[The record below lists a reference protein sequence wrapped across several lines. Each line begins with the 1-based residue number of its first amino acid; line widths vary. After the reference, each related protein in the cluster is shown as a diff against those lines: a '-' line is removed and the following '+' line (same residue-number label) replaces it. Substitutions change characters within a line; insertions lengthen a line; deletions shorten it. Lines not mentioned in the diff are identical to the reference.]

1 MVALTGR
8 KGLACSLVLL
18 DCPAMLLFRSGS
30 AFLLSLMLAVSPLP
44 TAFAIGPANAPAPH
58 MSAEDS
64 LRAEFARFAT
74 MTDGTVGI
82 AVRRIGDDH
91 AVMLNGNTLFPMAST
106 YKVAV
111 AGAILTQVDRGQ
123 VTLDTMI
130 PVDRSMMV
138 SDGIADMMPHPG
150 LSLSVYNLL
159 ELMLTRS
166 DNSATDVLVKQAG
179 GPQAITGWLRSVGIR
194 DQRVD
199 GNTAQLL
206 YRAMGISPAGGSFAR
221 NVDMALQADP
231 ALRERD
237 ARDLPNLAFAADP
250 RDTSTPEAM
259 LDLLTRIAQGRAL
272 KPDTTR
278 TLLDIMARC
287 HTGQNR
293 LKALLPP
300 GTPIAHKTG
309 TLNGLANDVGIVTLP
324 DGSTMAIAVFVMKDS
339 KGRDVRDRIMAEAAR
354 AAHDYYLF
362 SKV

>member
-1 MVALTGR
+1 M
-8 KGLACSLVLL
+8 
-18 DCPAMLLFRSGS
+18 
-30 AFLLSLMLAVSPLP
+30 
-44 TAFAIGPANAPAPH
+44 
-58 MSAEDS
+58 
-64 LRAEFARFAT
+64 

-82 AVRRIGDDH
+82 AVRRIGSDKTI
-91 AVMLNGNTLFPMAST
+91 MLNGNTLFPMAST

-111 AGAILTQVDRGQ
+111 AGAILAQVDKGLT
-123 VTLDTMI
+123 TLDAI
-130 PVDRSMMV
+130 LPVDHHMLV
-138 SDGIADMMPHPG
+138 SDGIASMMPHPG
-150 LSLSVYNLL
+150 LSMSVYNLL

-179 GPQAITGWLRSVGIR
+179 GPAAITAWLRSIGIR

-199 GNTAQLL
+199 DNTAQLL
-206 YRAMGISPAGGSFAR
+206 YRAMGLLPVEGDFAR
-221 NVDMALQADP
+221 NVEAALESDP
-231 ALRERD
+231 GLRERD

-259 LDLLTRIAQGRAL
+259 VDLLTKIAQGKAL
-272 KPDTTR
+272 KADTTR

-287 HTGQNR
+287 KTGESR

-324 DGSTMAIAVFVMKDS
+324 DGSAMAVAVFVMKDG
-339 KGRDVRDRIMAEAAR
+339 KGKEARDRIMAEASR

-362 SKV
+362 TKS